1 MIRSI
6 LSMTIVVLV
15 VLIAGE
21 ATGQIRDFG
30 LEARRTYHYAPE
42 LPGGIK
48 GWIYRETTGQNGR
61 FYNCDGEEAKR
72 YSPYIDWSTNCHC
85 EYLPT
90 WGTVLRRDIREVKE
104 RVRSGACRDGNCVD
118 VTSLATPDDAVTA
131 QQLAKN
137 KNRQPSSDAAREPGR
152 MKMASSATSAVKNQ
166 AVAVKATAEAS
177 TKSDSAKAASATSQT
192 SADRTALSTSS
203 MLERLF
209 KVR

>member
-1 MIRSI
+1 
-6 LSMTIVVLV
+6 MTTVVLV

-118 VTSLATPDDAVTA
+118 VSSMATSDYAVTH
-131 QQLAKN
+131 QQIAK
-137 KNRQPSSDAAREPGR
+137 SSDRPTSSDSARELGR
-152 MKMASSATSAVKNQ
+152 MKMASSATSAVKNN
-166 AVAVKATAEAS
+166 AVTVKTTADAS
-177 TKSDSAKAASATSQT
+177 KKSESAKAASATSQT
-192 SADRTALSTSS
+192 SANRTASS
-203 MLERLF
+203 SSSALERLF